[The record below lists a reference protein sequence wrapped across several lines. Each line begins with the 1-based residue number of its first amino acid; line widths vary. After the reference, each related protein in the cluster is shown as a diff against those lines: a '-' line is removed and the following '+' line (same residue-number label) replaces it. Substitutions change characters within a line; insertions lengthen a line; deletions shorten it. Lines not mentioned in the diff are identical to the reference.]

1 MLLIKLSLFYLRN
14 FFLMKQVVIASQ
26 NPVKVNTIKNC
37 FAKVFPEQEFEYIS
51 VNVASDVPDQ
61 PLGDD
66 QTLLWAQNRVKN
78 ARKLYPDAE
87 FVSAGLEW
95 WVTIDED
102 WIGWSYARIYVESHD
117 KVGMAKTAMLQL
129 PPRVVELLKTG
140 IELGDADDIVF
151 WQTNSK
157 QKMWAVWLL
166 TDWLID
172 RIMFYEHACILA
184 LIPFLK
190 TELY

>member
-66 QTLLWAQNRVKN
+66 QTLL
-78 ARKLYPDAE
+78 
-87 FVSAGLEW
+87 
-95 WVTIDED
+95 
-102 WIGWSYARIYVESHD
+102 
-117 KVGMAKTAMLQL
+117 
-129 PPRVVELLKTG
+129 
-140 IELGDADDIVF
+140 
-151 WQTNSK
+151 
-157 QKMWAVWLL
+157 
-166 TDWLID
+166 
-172 RIMFYEHACILA
+172 
-184 LIPFLK
+184 
-190 TELY
+190 

>member
-1 MLLIKLSLFYLRN
+1 
-14 FFLMKQVVIASQ
+14 MKQVVIASQ
-26 NPVKVNTIKNC
+26 NPVKVNTIKSS
-37 FAKVFPEQEFEYIS
+37 FAKVFPDQEFEYIS
-51 VNVASDVPDQ
+51 VNIASDVPDQ
-61 PLGDD
+61 PIGDE
-66 QTLLWAQNRVKN
+66 QTLLWAKNRVKN
-78 ARKLYPDAE
+78 ARFLYPDAE

-95 WVTIDED
+95 WVTIDEQ
-102 WIGWSYARIYVESHD
+102 WMGWSYGWIYMESHD

-129 PPRVVELLKTG
+129 PPKIVELLQQG

-151 WQTNSK
+151 GQTNSK

-172 RIMFYEHACILA
+172 RTMFYEHACILA